1 MNKEMPFFKSKKKET
16 FNLKREI
23 FRYARNWKWFLL
35 SIIILLI
42 IAFFGNKT
50 RPEIYET
57 SARVKIINQKMN
69 EIELPG
75 NLTSLFEDSKVNLEN
90 EIEIFKSYRILEKVA
105 KSLKL
110 NVRYYNITETKTTQV
125 WDIPLKIW
133 PISDLNPLPTEG
145 EYIINVNENGYSISD
160 MNNKKWKVNSLSMD
174 KAFKDLPFLITLDA
188 IENFKNF
195 KNFKNLKNKKIKVR
209 FFTIKEATLRLLN
222 GLNIVQ
228 VGKDS
233 EILKISLR
241 NESSARS
248 EAILNDIIEKFNED
262 GIGDRKLIFQRT
274 IDFVDER
281 FIDLTKELDSIE
293 NEKRSFKRIN
303 KLTDIEMDTERNLSD
318 KSSSN
323 LQKTNLETQLEIA
336 RIIRKTLTS
345 NSDSEL
351 LPVNIGLGITGINDQ
366 IVLYNR
372 KLLEINKLKISGGVN
387 NPLIKNLNEE
397 INNLKNNIFTSVV
410 TYQKKSETALNNI
423 KVIDGKNKG
432 FFKELPNKEKI
443 LREIERDQTIK
454 ENLFIFLLQ
463 RREEASINLVITA
476 PTLKVVDY
484 AITNLIPVSES
495 PRMVYAKAFIAGLVI
510 PFVILYLMFFID
522 TKIQSKEDLYA
533 NITTSYV
540 IGDITLSTDGK
551 TFNGK
556 SDNSDLAEG
565 FRMLR
570 TNIGYVF
577 KTFPEKNSP
586 KIIMITSSSEEEG
599 KTFCAI
605 NLALSY
611 SILNKK
617 VLLLDTN
624 FRNPEIPN
632 SLTLK
637 NYKNKGL
644 SDFLLNEVSN
654 LKDLVCYHK
663 IDNTNLDVITTGKLS
678 KSPAEL
684 LANGKI
690 KELIDLVK
698 DQYDYIIMDTTATT
712 TGTDTLLISE
722 IADITLYVAKA
733 NYTNRKDIVFSEE
746 LIATNRLK
754 NVSYV
759 FNGVPSNSF
768 LKTKKLKSIGSK
780 LGFRKFKSKKV

>member
-23 FRYARNWKWFLL
+23 FRYAKNWKWFLL
-35 SIIILLI
+35 SITILLV

-110 NVRYYNITETKTTQV
+110 NVRYYNITETRTTQV
-125 WDIPLKIW
+125 WDIPLKVW
-133 PISDLNPLPTEG
+133 PISDLNPLPTKG
-145 EYIINVNENGYSISD
+145 EYIINVNENGYLISD
-160 MNNKKWKVNSLSMD
+160 MNNKKWKINSLSMD
-174 KAFKDLPFLITLDA
+174 KAFKDLPFLIKLDA
-188 IENFKNF
+188 IN
-195 KNFKNLKNKKIKVR
+195 NFKNLKNKKIKVR

-248 EAILNDIIEKFNED
+248 EAILNDVIEKFNED
-262 GIGDRKLIFQRT
+262 GVGDRKLIFQRT

-318 KSSSN
+318 KSNSN

-336 RIIRKTLTS
+336 RIIRKTLT
-345 NSDSEL
+345 NNNNSEL

-366 IVLYNR
+366 IVLYNQ

-463 RREEASINLVITA
+463 RREEAAINLVITA
-476 PTLKVVDY
+476 PTLKVVDF

-510 PFVILYLMFFID
+510 PFVILYLMFFVD

-551 TFNGK
+551 IFNGK
-556 SDNSDLAEG
+556 SDNSNLAEG

-570 TNIGYVF
+570 TNIGYMF
-577 KTFPEKNSP
+577 KNFPEKNSP
-586 KIIMITSSSEEEG
+586 KIIMITSSREEEG

-632 SLTLK
+632 SLKLT
-637 NYKNKGL
+637 NNNNKGL
-644 SDFLLNEVSN
+644 SDYLLKKVSN
-654 LKDLVCYHK
+654 LKGLVSYYK
-663 IDNTNLDVITTGKLS
+663 IDNTVLDVISTGKLS
-678 KSPAEL
+678 QSPAEL

-690 KELIDLVK
+690 EELIESLKDL
-698 DQYDYIIMDTTATT
+698 YDYIIMDTTATT
-712 TGTDTLLISE
+712 SVTDTLLISE

-733 NYTNRKDIVFSEE
+733 NYTNKKDIAFSEE

-759 FNGVPSNSF
+759 FNGVPSNTF
-768 LKTKKLKSIGSK
+768 LKTKKLKSIGAK

>member
-23 FRYARNWKWFLL
+23 FRYAKNWKWFLL
-35 SIIILLI
+35 SITILLV

-110 NVRYYNITETKTTQV
+110 NVRYYNITETRTTQV
-125 WDIPLKIW
+125 WDIPLKVW
-133 PISDLNPLPTEG
+133 PISDLNPLPTKG
-145 EYIINVNENGYSISD
+145 EYIINVNENGYLISD
-160 MNNKKWKVNSLSMD
+160 MNNKKWKINSLSMD
-174 KAFKDLPFLITLDA
+174 KAFKDLPFLIKLDA
-188 IENFKNF
+188 IN
-195 KNFKNLKNKKIKVR
+195 NFKNLKNKKIKVR

-248 EAILNDIIEKFNED
+248 EAILNDVIEKFNED
-262 GIGDRKLIFQRT
+262 GVGDRKLIFQRT

-336 RIIRKTLTS
+336 RIIRKTLT
-345 NSDSEL
+345 NNNNSEL

-366 IVLYNR
+366 IVLYNQ
-372 KLLEINKLKISGGVN
+372 KLLEINKLKISGGIN

-463 RREEASINLVITA
+463 RREEAAINLVITA
-476 PTLKVVDY
+476 PTLKVVDF

-510 PFVILYLMFFID
+510 PFVILYLMFFVD

-551 TFNGK
+551 IFNGK
-556 SDNSDLAEG
+556 SDNSNLAEG

-570 TNIGYVF
+570 TNIGYMF
-577 KTFPEKNSP
+577 KNFPEKNSP
-586 KIIMITSSSEEEG
+586 KIIMITSSREEEG

-632 SLTLK
+632 SLKLT
-637 NYKNKGL
+637 NNNNKGL
-644 SDFLLNEVSN
+644 SDYLLKKVSN
-654 LKDLVCYHK
+654 LKGLVSYYK
-663 IDNTNLDVITTGKLS
+663 IDNTVLDVISTGKLS
-678 KSPAEL
+678 QSPAEL

-690 KELIDLVK
+690 EELIESLKDL
-698 DQYDYIIMDTTATT
+698 YDYIIMDTTATT
-712 TGTDTLLISE
+712 SVTDTLLISE

-733 NYTNRKDIVFSEE
+733 NYTNKKDIAFSEE

-759 FNGVPSNSF
+759 FNGVPSNTF
-768 LKTKKLKSIGSK
+768 LKTKKLKSIGAK

>member
-23 FRYARNWKWFLL
+23 FRYAKNWKWFLL
-35 SIIILLI
+35 SITILLV

-110 NVRYYNITETKTTQV
+110 NVRYYNITETRTTQV
-125 WDIPLKIW
+125 WDIPLKVW
-133 PISDLNPLPTEG
+133 PISDLNPLPTKG
-145 EYIINVNENGYSISD
+145 EYIINVNENGYLISD
-160 MNNKKWKVNSLSMD
+160 MNNKKWKINSLSMD
-174 KAFKDLPFLITLDA
+174 KAFKDLPFLIKLDA
-188 IENFKNF
+188 IN
-195 KNFKNLKNKKIKVR
+195 NFKNLKNKKIKVR

-248 EAILNDIIEKFNED
+248 EAILNDVVEKFNED
-262 GIGDRKLIFQRT
+262 GVGDRKLIFQRT

-336 RIIRKTLTS
+336 RIIRKTLT
-345 NSDSEL
+345 NNNNSEL

-366 IVLYNR
+366 IVLYNQ

-463 RREEASINLVITA
+463 RREEAAINLVITA
-476 PTLKVVDY
+476 PTLKVVDF

-510 PFVILYLMFFID
+510 PFVILYLMFFVD

-570 TNIGYVF
+570 TNIGYMF
-577 KTFPEKNSP
+577 KNFPEKNSP
-586 KIIMITSSSEEEG
+586 KIIMITSSREEEG

-632 SLTLK
+632 SLKLT
-637 NYKNKGL
+637 NNNNKGL
-644 SDFLLNEVSN
+644 SDYLLKKVSN
-654 LKDLVCYHK
+654 FKGLVSYYK
-663 IDNTNLDVITTGKLS
+663 IDNTVLDVISTGKLS

-690 KELIDLVK
+690 EELIESLKDL
-698 DQYDYIIMDTTATT
+698 YDYIIMDSTATT
-712 TGTDTLLISE
+712 SVTDTLLISE

-733 NYTNRKDIVFSEE
+733 NYTNKKDIAFSEE

-759 FNGVPSNSF
+759 FNGVPSNTF
-768 LKTKKLKSIGSK
+768 LKTKKLKSIGAK

>member
-23 FRYARNWKWFLL
+23 FRYAKNWKWFLL
-35 SIIILLI
+35 SITILLV

-110 NVRYYNITETKTTQV
+110 NVRYYNITETRTTQV
-125 WDIPLKIW
+125 WDIPLKVW
-133 PISDLNPLPTEG
+133 PISDLNPLPTKG
-145 EYIINVNENGYSISD
+145 EYIINVNENGYLISD
-160 MNNKKWKVNSLSMD
+160 MNNKKWKINSLSMD
-174 KAFKDLPFLITLDA
+174 KAFKDLPFLIKLDA
-188 IENFKNF
+188 IN
-195 KNFKNLKNKKIKVR
+195 NFKNLKNKKIKVR

-222 GLNIVQ
+222 SLNIVQ

-248 EAILNDIIEKFNED
+248 EAILNDVVEKFNED
-262 GIGDRKLIFQRT
+262 GVGDRKLIFQRT

-336 RIIRKTLTS
+336 RIIRKTLT
-345 NSDSEL
+345 NNNNSEL

-366 IVLYNR
+366 IVLYNQ

-463 RREEASINLVITA
+463 RREEAAINLVITA
-476 PTLKVVDY
+476 PTLKVVDF

-510 PFVILYLMFFID
+510 PFVILYLMFFVD

-570 TNIGYVF
+570 TNIGYMF
-577 KTFPEKNSP
+577 KNFPEKNSP
-586 KIIMITSSSEEEG
+586 KIIMITSSREEEG

-632 SLTLK
+632 SLKLT
-637 NYKNKGL
+637 NNNNKGL
-644 SDFLLNEVSN
+644 SDYLLKKVSN
-654 LKDLVCYHK
+654 FKGLVSYYK
-663 IDNTNLDVITTGKLS
+663 IDNTVLDVISTGKLS

-690 KELIDLVK
+690 EELIESLKDL
-698 DQYDYIIMDTTATT
+698 YDYIIMDSTATT
-712 TGTDTLLISE
+712 SVTDTLLISE

-733 NYTNRKDIVFSEE
+733 NYTNKKDIAFSEE

-759 FNGVPSNSF
+759 FNGVPSNTF
-768 LKTKKLKSIGSK
+768 LKTKKLKSIGAK

>member
-1 MNKEMPFFKSKKKET
+1 MPFFKPKKKET

-23 FRYARNWKWFLL
+23 FRYAKNWKWFLL

-110 NVRYYNITETKTTQV
+110 NVRYYNVTETRTTQV
-125 WDIPLKIW
+125 WDIPLKVW
-133 PISDLNPLPTEG
+133 PISELNPLPTEG
-145 EYIINVNENGYSISD
+145 EYIINVDENGYSILD
-160 MNNKKWKVNSLSMD
+160 LNNKKWKVNSLSMD

-188 IENFKNF
+188 ID
-195 KNFKNLKNKKIKVR
+195 NFKNLKNKKIKVR

-248 EAILNDIIEKFNED
+248 EAILNDVIEKFNED
-262 GIGDRKLIFQRT
+262 GVGDRKLIFQRT

-345 NSDSEL
+345 NNNSEL

-463 RREEASINLVITA
+463 RKEEAAINLVITA
-476 PTLKVVDY
+476 PTLKVVDF

-510 PFVILYLMFFID
+510 PFVILYLMFFVD

-533 NITTSYV
+533 NITASYV
-540 IGDITLSTDGK
+540 IGDIALSSDRK
-551 TFNGK
+551 IFSSK
-556 SDNSDLAEG
+556 SDNSDFAES

-586 KIIMITSSSEEEG
+586 KIIMITSSREEEG

-632 SLTLK
+632 SLKLT
-637 NYKNKGL
+637 NNNNTGL
-644 SDFLLNEVSN
+644 SDYLLKKVSN
-654 LKDLVCYHK
+654 FKGLVSYYK
-663 IDNTNLDVITTGKLS
+663 IDNKVLDVI
-678 KSPAEL
+678 
-684 LANGKI
+684 
-690 KELIDLVK
+690 
-698 DQYDYIIMDTTATT
+698 
-712 TGTDTLLISE
+712 
-722 IADITLYVAKA
+722 
-733 NYTNRKDIVFSEE
+733 
-746 LIATNRLK
+746 
-754 NVSYV
+754 
-759 FNGVPSNSF
+759 
-768 LKTKKLKSIGSK
+768 
-780 LGFRKFKSKKV
+780 